1 MRDKLHRV
9 WQLFLLL
16 FDSVEAYVKRHS
28 ANHCRKNWERSYPTE
43 PTNED
48 LARRPMAR
56 FGSFRVC
63 RVPQVASIAILLLM
77 MLAIPATNRAQTQQ
91 RTKPTGS
98 EPVPEPA
105 VPAILA
111 AFDKYDV
118 VAMPEDHGLK
128 DLDDLIFALVRNPA
142 FPGKV
147 NDVVVE
153 CGNSLYQP
161 LLDRYIAGEDVPLTE
176 ARKVWRNTTQ
186 PICGGWG
193 FGFFEQLY
201 PLLRTINQK
210 LPREKRLRVLA
221 PDPPIDWNQIKSDDD
236 FMKFAHRDQ
245 SIASTMEKEV
255 LSKHRKALM
264 LCGTFHLIH
273 PNDVRASAVSMY
285 EKDYPN
291 VTFVISEL
299 IAADAQA
306 SAAFANWP
314 NPSIARAKG
323 TWVGALDLGHF
334 LPPPTLIDQDC
345 NVHYDFPKHLQKPM
359 EDLVDAFLYLG
370 PKELALKEQ
379 FPAYIVLDTEYMAEV
394 RRREGGGRQ
403 TEKEFNQQ
411 FVDDAEDPLFTL
423 PKPPDPKEVQANV
436 QSCLDR
442 KSRSNTP
449 R

>member
-1 MRDKLHRV
+1 MRVKLDKV
-9 WQLFLLL
+9 WQLFSLVI
-16 FDSVEAYVKRHS
+16 DSVETLVKQWLVRSCAENWKRPLDLNTEDS
-28 ANHCRKNWERSYPTE
+28 AQNPAAH
-43 PTNED
+43 
-48 LARRPMAR
+48 L
-56 FGSFRVC
+56 GSLRVC
-63 RVPQVASIAILLLM
+63 RALRVAWIVMLLGM

-91 RTKPTGS
+91 RPKPTGS

-128 DLDDLIFALVRNPA
+128 DLDDFIFALVRNPA

-147 NDVVVE
+147 NDIVIE

-161 LLDRYIAGEDVPLTE
+161 VLDRYIAGEDVPLTE

-201 PLLRTINQK
+201 PLLRVINQK
-210 LPREKRLRVLA
+210 LPPEKRFRVLA
-221 PDPPIDWNQIKSDDD
+221 PDPPIDWDQMKSGDD

-245 SIASTMEKEV
+245 SIASVMEKEV

-273 PNDVRASAVSMY
+273 LNDVRASAVSMY

-299 IAADAQA
+299 VAADAQA

-334 LPPPTLIDQDC
+334 LPPSTRIDQDC
-345 NVHYDFPKHLQKPM
+345 NVHSDFPKHLQKPM

-370 PKELALKEQ
+370 PKDLALKEE

-394 RRREGGGRQ
+394 RRREGGSQ
-403 TEKEFNQQ
+403 TVKEFNQQ
-411 FVDDAEDPLFTL
+411 FVNDAEDPVFTL
-423 PKPPDPKEVQANV
+423 PKPPDPKDVQANV

-442 KSRSNTP
+442 KSRGTSP
-449 R
+449 Q